1 MTIPELLDTL
11 IIHPSGLIEMPM
23 GTFDILAA
31 EVPSQRHD
39 YCGYR
44 GDFELMA
51 PNVSQ
56 CPECGWITLGPT
68 RIQEMTET
76 EDLLIQEGL

>member
-23 GTFDILAA
+23 ATFETLAA

-44 GDFELMA
+44 GDFEPVQ

-56 CPECGWITLGPT
+56 CPEG
-68 RIQEMTET
+68 IQEMTET
-76 EDLLIQEGL
+76 DDLLIQEGL